1 MSNRRVARA
10 RPTDRRTVERTERVS
25 NNVVRNVVETPIGTP
40 VQQMWQV
47 LRVHEDRIKQLSSV
61 VEKVLVRLDESNIVE
76 NSIKVNTEIA
86 TMQST
91 VSKLQ
96 EQISSMEKE
105 NSILKK
111 SLEDASKS
119 EQEAI

>member
-10 RPTDRRTVERTERVS
+10 RPTDRNAT
-25 NNVVRNVVETPIGTP
+25 NAARNVVESTIGTP

-47 LRVHEDRIKQLSSV
+47 LKVHEDRIRQLSNV
-61 VEKVLVRLDESNIVE
+61 VEKVLVRLDQSNVVE
-76 NSIKVNTEIA
+76 NSIKVNAEIA

-105 NSILKK
+105 NTILKK
-111 SLEDASKS
+111 SLEDSKNS
-119 EQEAI
+119 EQDAI

>member
-10 RPTDRRTVERTERVS
+10 RQTDKRIDRNST
-25 NNVVRNVVETPIGTP
+25 NIARNVVETTIGTP

-47 LRVHEDRIKQLSSV
+47 LRVHEDRISQLSNV
-61 VEKVLVRLDESNIVE
+61 MEKVLVRLDESNVVE

-86 TMQST
+86 AMQST

-119 EQEAI
+119 EQDAI